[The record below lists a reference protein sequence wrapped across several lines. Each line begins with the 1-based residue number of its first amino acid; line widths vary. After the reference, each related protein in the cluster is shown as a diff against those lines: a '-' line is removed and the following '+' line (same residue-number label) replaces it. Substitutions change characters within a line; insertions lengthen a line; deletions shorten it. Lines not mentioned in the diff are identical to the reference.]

1 MFKRE
6 IALSFD
12 FRYYAK
18 PRIPI
23 VKWDKLGRKWDE
35 LLAGQVQENWRICRC
50 GRLGFLEGFSAGNVH
65 FMNCQWF
72 ALAELA
78 QTNDKITPSGV
89 C

>member
-12 FRYYAK
+12 FGYYAK

-35 LLAGQVQENWRICRC
+35 LLAGQVQGDWKICQC
-50 GRLGFLEGFSAGNVH
+50 GRLGLSCRSIAH
-65 FMNCQWF
+65 FMVNV
-72 ALAELA
+72 
-78 QTNDKITPSGV
+78 PSAKLTSLSKLS
-89 C
+89 